1 MSWTR
6 PTFSIRAPR
15 LPSGATSSA
24 ARWAGPIQKDKT
36 FVFAN
41 YEGFRQSLHQT
52 SVAFVPDAAVRS
64 CIGVSG
70 CSVNSNSGLPWSWDP
85 TAPRRSLKTQIA

>member
-6 PTFSIRAPR
+6 LIFSIRAPR
-15 LPSGATSSA
+15 LPSGATSLA
-24 ARWAGPIQKDKT
+24 ASMGGPIQKDKT

-52 SVAFVPDAAVRS
+52 SVAFVPDAAARS
-64 CIGVSG
+64 GAFVPLGSAMSG
-70 CSVNSNSGLPWSWDP
+70 WQNRRP
-85 TAPRRSLKTQIA
+85 APRK